1 MDAQRSILDQY
12 PAAIQATLQMLTGA
26 EVSAHAAPGKGR
38 ATTWWESRISGSGN
52 YRLAVGSDRET
63 STAIAS
69 SILSAAGVSAGD
81 EQELRSTWLE
91 VLDQA
96 ASSAVHEA
104 GSTIGGKLESHSAAE
119 VSSPDGYRERIVVVI
134 DGSEYAIE
142 VSVRGESAAL
152 DVRKDSGKQAKDQA
166 LAKVAGSRTIST
178 LLGVQLPVS
187 ISFGNTRMPLKD
199 VLKLTTGTVVEL
211 NRQPEDPVDIIVND
225 CVIARGEVVV
235 VDGNYAVRIQSII
248 ARQDRIGLGVDEADG
263 STVR

>member
-1 MDAQRSILDQY
+1 MRRPGEVRQQPGGRTGFRDQVTIVSRSALTARLRRQSHPLFCPRRTFPAQTNRNCGAHGLKYSIRP
-12 PAAIQATLQMLTGA
+12 PALPFKVPPASVGA
-26 EVSAHAAPGKGR
+26 
-38 ATTWWESRISGSGN
+38 
-52 YRLAVGSDRET
+52 
-63 STAIAS
+63 
-69 SILSAAGVSAGD
+69 
-81 EQELRSTWLE
+81 
-91 VLDQA
+91 
-96 ASSAVHEA
+96 
-104 GSTIGGKLESHSAAE
+104 KLESHSAAE
-119 VSSPDGYRERIVVVI
+119 ISAPDGYRERIAVVI

-142 VSVRGESAAL
+142 VAVRAEGAAL
-152 DVRKDSGKQAKDQA
+152 DLRKESGKQAKEQA

-248 ARQDRIGLGVDEADG
+248 ARQDRIGLGFDETDG
-263 STVR
+263 STIR